1 VDAVSRRLTLAFAW
15 AALALASFAW
25 FVSQQWGSDISFSH
39 CAANGALQ
47 TGLIGL
53 AALLLTGA
61 GAFMSYLVWRRR
73 DPDEEG
79 RDFAALTGILV
90 SGLLAIAI
98 VYQTV
103 AAFIIPACFG

>member
-1 VDAVSRRLTLAFAW
+1 VSRRRSLGFAW

-25 FVSQQWGSDISFSH
+25 FGSQQWGSDLSFSG
-39 CAANGALQ
+39 CGANGPLQ

-61 GAFMSYLVWRRR
+61 GAWMSWLVWRRR
-73 DPDEEG
+73 DPEEEG
-79 RDFAALTGILV
+79 RDFAALTGILA

-98 VYQTV
+98 VYQTL